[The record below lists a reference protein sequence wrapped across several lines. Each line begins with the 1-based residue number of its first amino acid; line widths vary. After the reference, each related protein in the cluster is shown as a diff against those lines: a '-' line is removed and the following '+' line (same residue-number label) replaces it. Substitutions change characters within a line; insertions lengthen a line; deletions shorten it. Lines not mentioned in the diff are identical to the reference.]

1 MTRDTAAFRNA
12 VAPSPHARRTRNRM
26 GLTALLFA
34 AGFLAISVRLV
45 QISAEGS
52 GFTAPSA
59 GSPASTQASRADIVD
74 RNGRLLATDV
84 PIDALFADARH
95 IWNPREAAKQL
106 VSVLPDLDEAA
117 LFAKLSSGQAF
128 VWIKRDLTPKQ
139 YAAVRSLGIAG
150 LGIRREQ
157 TRVYPNGRAAAHI
170 LGYVDIDNRGIAG
183 VERSL
188 NDRLSEASA
197 QGAPVA
203 LSIDLRVQHI
213 LEDVLSSARAEF
225 QAIGATGLVL
235 DVHSGEILGMAS
247 LPDYD
252 PNHPPLP
259 TGPDARALFNQATLG
274 VYEMGSTFKA
284 FTTAMALD
292 SGRVTLTSE
301 FDATKP
307 IAFGRFRIRDFH
319 PLNRW
324 LSVAEIFQHSSNIGS
339 ARIALALG
347 GEVQRDFLR
356 RVGMLEAP
364 QLELPE
370 RGRPLVPKRWGEI
383 ETMTISYGH
392 GIAVSPIQVT
402 AGMAAMANGGL
413 YITPTLLRRQPN
425 APLPATRVIS
435 EETSAAMRELLRL
448 VVAKGTGGKADVP
461 GYPVGG
467 KTGTAEKASGG
478 GYARKALISSFVGVF
493 PALQPR
499 YLVLVILDE
508 PQPTPSTHGY
518 ATGGWTAA
526 PTVSKIVARIAPLL
540 GLEPEPVAAPQEDPS
555 ATRMAVADD
564 R

>member
-1 MTRDTAAFRNA
+1 
-12 VAPSPHARRTRNRM
+12 M

-34 AGFLAISVRLV
+34 AGFLAISARLV

-59 GSPASTQASRADIVD
+59 GSPASTQASRADIID

-213 LEDVLSSARAEF
+213 LEDVLSGARAEF

-259 TGPDARALFNQATLG
+259 TGPDAHALFNQATLG
-274 VYEMGSTFKA
+274 VYEMGSTFKT

-292 SGRVTLTSE
+292 SGRVSLASE

-307 IAFGRFRIRDFH
+307 IAFGRFRIRDYH

-324 LSVAEIFQHSSNIGS
+324 LSVTEIFQHSSNIGS
-339 ARIALALG
+339 ARIALAFG
-347 GEVQRDFLR
+347 GEAQREFLK

-364 QLELPE
+364 ALELPE
-370 RGRPLVPKRWGEI
+370 RGKPLLPHRWGEI

-392 GIAVSPIQVT
+392 GIAVSPIQVS

-435 EETSAAMRELLRL
+435 EETSATMRDLLRL
-448 VVAKGTGGKADVP
+448 VVVDGTGGKADVP

-508 PQPTPSTHGY
+508 PQPTPETHGY
-518 ATGGWTAA
+518 ATAGWTAA